1 MHLEG
6 AVGDLHDLGAA
17 HGAHRRDHLTAVL
30 DARAFDRD
38 LAQGA
43 LAPRLDRV
51 DRDNRPAGAR
61 HRGGHLAEHAAGPV
75 RQRDPQ
81 GEGEL
86 CGRSGQDVDDTGVQR
101 APFAAVHRT
110 DARCAFADE
119 REPSARATRVAA
131 VSSDTPP
138 ELFLIDG
145 NSLVYR
151 AFFALPESISTSKGQ
166 PTNAIF
172 GFASMLVKIISEYGA
187 RPTLVVWDAGMSG
200 REEVYEE
207 YKAGRRER
215 PDLLSEQWPHMQP
228 LVEAFGYRNMKVP
241 GYEADDVIATLAR
254 RARDEGLEVMVV
266 TGDRDLFQLVE
277 PGVRVMA
284 TGRGITD
291 TKIYDQEAV
300 LDRYGIPPELIP
312 DFVGLKGDTS
322 DNIPGVPGIG
332 EKTASQLLVEW
343 GSLEGVL
350 DNIESISGAKRKQN
364 LTEHAEDARVSKRL
378 ATANRDIELDIDL
391 HDLVAGDPDRSRL
404 RETFREFELRAP
416 LERLEEALGSDGA
429 APAERVDE
437 LIRVRARE
445 VPVTG
450 LSRLEGEL
458 VAVAALRPGE
468 AAETVVVAAESADP
482 DEAAEETEVVVTSG
496 PAQASL
502 ELDTPVRGPLT
513 VAAYAG
519 GDELLVAEA
528 ETLAAFAMAR
538 ADRPVVAHDWKTIA
552 TADDPCDAP
561 PLAHDTMVAA
571 YLIDPARRGYP
582 LAELAAEAGL
592 GAEIDGA
599 DGVAERA
606 VLTRVIA
613 ERQCAR
619 LDEDGLT
626 RLFHEIELPL
636 VDVLVEMERA
646 GVKLDV
652 RGLAEISE
660 RFGARAAE
668 LERRV
673 WDLAGEQFTIG
684 SPQQLAPILFDKLGL
699 SRKRR
704 GKTGFS
710 TDARVLQAIRHEHEI
725 VPAIEEWRE
734 VTKLKST
741 YLDAFPE
748 LIGRDGRLHT
758 TFNQTATTTGR
769 LSSTDPNL
777 QNIPIRTEQGREI
790 RACFVAEPGCR
801 LISADY
807 SQVELRLLAHIA
819 DEPVLKD
826 IFRRGEDVHTATAQA
841 ILGGQT
847 DPGTRSKAKMVNYG
861 IVYGLSAFGLAD
873 RLQIPKEEAQEF
885 IDAYLERF
893 PKVKEFIERTIER
906 AGEEGHVTTLFGRIR
921 RVPELRSRQ
930 FQTRSLGE
938 RLAVN
943 MVIQGTAADI
953 IKVAMVRCRDELRAA
968 GLSTRLVLQIHD
980 ELLFEGPEDEVER
993 ASEIVCREMAGGFE
1007 MDPPLEVDVGAG
1019 ENWLEA
1025 K

>member
-1 MHLEG
+1 
-6 AVGDLHDLGAA
+6 
-17 HGAHRRDHLTAVL
+17 
-30 DARAFDRD
+30 
-38 LAQGA
+38 
-43 LAPRLDRV
+43 
-51 DRDNRPAGAR
+51 
-61 HRGGHLAEHAAGPV
+61 
-75 RQRDPQ
+75 
-81 GEGEL
+81 
-86 CGRSGQDVDDTGVQR
+86 
-101 APFAAVHRT
+101 
-110 DARCAFADE
+110 
-119 REPSARATRVAA
+119 VAA
-131 VSSDTPP
+131 DSPR

-151 AFFALPESISTSKGQ
+151 AFFALPESIATSKGQ

-187 RPTLVVWDAGMSG
+187 KPTLVVWDAGTSG
-200 REEVYEE
+200 RDEVYEE

-215 PDLLSEQWPHMQP
+215 PDLLSEQWPYMHP
-228 LVEAFGYRNMKVP
+228 LVDSFGYENVKVS
-241 GYEADDVIATLAR
+241 GYEADDVIATLAE
-254 RARDEGLEVMVV
+254 RAAGQGIDVMVV
-266 TGDRDLFQLVE
+266 TGDRDLFQLIQPHVK
-277 PGVRVMA
+277 VMA

-291 TKIYDQEAV
+291 TKIYDRDAV
-300 LDRYGIPPELIP
+300 IDRYGIPPELIP

-332 EKTASQLLVEW
+332 DKTASQLIQDW
-343 GSLEGVL
+343 GDLEGVL
-350 DNIESISGAKRKQN
+350 ANIDSISGAKRKEN
-364 LTEHAEDARVSKRL
+364 LTEHAENARISKQL
-378 ATANRDIELDIDL
+378 ATAVRDIDVDVDFAKVIARE
-391 HDLVAGDPDRSRL
+391 PDRSRL

-416 LERLEEALGSDGA
+416 LERLEEALGEDGA

-437 LIRVRARE
+437 VVGVKARE
-445 VPVTG
+445 VPLAELG
-450 LSRLEGEL
+450 SLEGEL

-468 AAETVVVAAESADP
+468 DP
-482 DEAAEETEVVVTSG
+482 DEAAAPAAADEV
-496 PAQASL
+496 
-502 ELDTPVRGPLT
+502 ELDEEELAAEEDAALAAVEEEVPVAAGESAAPAVEPAAPAAGGQAQGSFDFEGGPRGPLT
-513 VAAYAG
+513 VAAWA
-519 GDELLVAEA
+519 GDEVLVAEA
-528 ETLAAFAMAR
+528 ETLAAFTMAR
-538 ADRPVVAHDWKTIA
+538 AEHPVVAHDWKTIA
-552 TADDPCDAP
+552 MADDPCAAP

-582 LAELAAEAGL
+582 LDELATEAGL
-592 GAEIDGA
+592 GARVEGA

-606 VLTRVIA
+606 VLTRLLA
-613 ERQCAR
+613 ERQRER

-626 RLFHEIELPL
+626 DLFHEIELPL

-652 RGLAEISE
+652 ERLRAISE
-660 RFGARAAE
+660 RFNARAVE

-673 WDLAGEQFTIG
+673 WELAGEEFTIG
-684 SPQQLAPILFDKLGL
+684 SPQQLAPILFEKLGL

-704 GKTGFS
+704 GKTGYS

-748 LIGRDGRLHT
+748 LIGADGRLHT
-758 TFNQTATTTGR
+758 TFNQTAATTGR
-769 LSSTDPNL
+769 LSSTNPNL

-790 RACFVAEPGCR
+790 RACFVAEPGCK

-819 DEPVLKD
+819 DEPVLKE
-826 IFRRGEDVHTATAQA
+826 IFRRGEDVHTATAEA
-841 ILGGQT
+841 ILGGKT

-873 RLQIPKEEAQEF
+873 RLQIEKEEAQQF

-893 PKVKEFIERTIER
+893 PKVKEFIDSTI
-906 AGEEGHVTTLFGRIR
+906 AQATTEGHVSTLFGRIR

-953 IKVAMVRCRDELRAA
+953 IKVAMVRARDRLREA
-968 GLSTRLVLQIHD
+968 GLGTRLVLQIHD
-980 ELLFEGPEDEVER
+980 ELLFEGPEDEVEA
-993 ASEIVCREMAGGFE
+993 ASEIVRREMAGAFE
-1007 MDPPLEVDVGAG
+1007 MDPPLEVDVGVGA
-1019 ENWLEA
+1019 NWLEA